1 MGNRPWE
8 NWDAPGVIDW
18 LDADWTE
25 MGVDPVLSPLID
37 LVEINHGSGPILDVG
52 CGTGR
57 IHHALWMRT
66 VLRSHGYV
74 GVDVTAG
81 MVERAIERY
90 PGVDFRVAD
99 VHDLPFTDGAFG
111 SVVCVDVLQHL
122 PAIDQPIAE
131 LVRVAAEHVFL
142 LIWLERSSAPEV
154 PRKLVQIE
162 LPQRGVKA
170 SFYENAWSDQEV
182 IAACEAAGGEVL
194 DFQVIDGDRHDFG
207 LLRVGVR

>member
-37 LVEINHGSGPILDVG
+37 LVEIKHGSGPILDVG

-66 VLRSHGYV
+66 ALRSHGYV
-74 GVDVTAG
+74 GIDVTVG
-81 MVERAIERY
+81 MVERAVERY

-99 VHDLPFTDGAFG
+99 VHELPFADGAFG

-122 PAIDQPIAE
+122 PAIDQPISE
-131 LVRVAAEHVFL
+131 ILRVAAEQVFL
-142 LIWLERSSAPEV
+142 LIWLERTSAPEV
-154 PRKLVQIE
+154 PRELVHLE
-162 LPQRGVKA
+162 LPHRGVKA
-170 SFYENAWSDQEV
+170 SFYENAWSDEEV
-182 IAACEAAGGEVL
+182 IAACEAAGGEIL